1 MTRGVLL
8 ACVVLTLL
16 AALFA
21 FKISAKMP
29 DFEVYWRSAIRA
41 ASAEPLYRAEDGH
54 YQFKYLPAAA
64 VLAIPLGA
72 LPLGAAKALWFGISC
87 GLLVGLVALSIA
99 LLPVRRR
106 PVWYLAVVAV
116 VAMAKFFGHELVLG
130 QANLLLATVAAGA
143 VYLLQRHRD
152 ALAGALV
159 AFAVVVKPY
168 ALILVPWL
176 GARPRAATLAGAGIA
191 AALILPAVLYG
202 FDGNVA
208 QHRAWWA
215 TVTDSTA
222 PNLLNPDNV
231 SLAAMY
237 AKWLGPGGRAA
248 WLALATAV
256 VLLAAAAFVFARR
269 RGLLFPE
276 SLEAALLLTLM
287 PLLSPQGWDYVFL
300 VSTPAIVLLANYED
314 LLPRAL
320 RALTIVAVA
329 TIAFSLFD
337 VMGRRAYAAFMSV
350 SAISLCYLVV
360 IAALCAL
367 RLRRA
372 A

>member
-1 MTRGVLL
+1 VTRAVLL
-8 ACVVLTLL
+8 ACAVLALL

-41 ASAEPLYRAEDGH
+41 AAGEPLYRAEDGH

-64 VLAIPLGA
+64 VLAIPIGA
-72 LPLGAAKALWFGISC
+72 LPLAAAEALWFGVSC
-87 GLLVGLVALSIA
+87 ALVAALIALSIA
-99 LLPVRRR
+99 LLPARRKPR
-106 PVWYLAVVAV
+106 WYLAVVTT

-130 QANLLLATVAAGA
+130 QANLLLATLAVGG
-143 VYLLQRHRD
+143 VYLLRRERD
-152 ALAGALV
+152 AYSGALV
-159 AFAVVVKPY
+159 ALAVIVKPY

-176 GARPRAATLAGAGIA
+176 GARPRAAIAAASGIA
-191 AALILPAVLYG
+191 AALILPAALYG

-208 QHRAWWA
+208 QHRAWWTA
-215 TVTDSTA
+215 VANSTA

-237 AKWLGPGGRAA
+237 AKWIGPGGVAA
-248 WLALATAV
+248 GLAGATALVLLATAGV
-256 VLLAAAAFVFARR
+256 VFARR
-269 RGLLFPE
+269 GNLPFPE
-276 SLEAALLLTLM
+276 CLEAALLLTLM

-314 LLPRAL
+314 RLPAPL
-320 RALTIVAVA
+320 RALTIAAVA

-350 SAISLCYLVV
+350 SAISVCFLVV
-360 IAALCAL
+360 IVALCAL
-367 RLRRA
+367 RLRRVA
-372 A
+372 

>member
-1 MTRGVLL
+1 MTRAVL
-8 ACVVLTLL
+8 ACVGVALL

-21 FKISAKMP
+21 FKVAAKMP

-41 ASAEPLYRAEDGH
+41 AAAEPLYRPEDGH

-64 VLAIPLGA
+64 VLAIPIGTLS
-72 LPLGAAKALWFGISC
+72 LPLAKAIWFGVSC
-87 GLLVGLVALSIA
+87 GLLAALVALSIA
-99 LLPVRRR
+99 LLPARRR
-106 PVWYLAVVAV
+106 PVWYLALAGT

-130 QANLLLATVAAGA
+130 QANALLATLAAAA
-143 VYLLQRHRD
+143 VYLLRRQREIVS
-152 ALAGALV
+152 GALV
-159 AFAVVVKPY
+159 ALAFVVKPY

-176 GARPRAATLAGAGIA
+176 GARPRAAAASAVGLA
-191 AALILPAVLYG
+191 AALILPAALYG
-202 FDGNVA
+202 FDGNVG
-208 QHRAWWA
+208 QHRAWWT

-237 AKWLGPGGRAA
+237 AKWLGPGGLAA
-248 WLALATAV
+248 WLAVATAL
-256 VLLAAAAFVFARR
+256 VLLAAAVLVFARR
-269 RGLLFPE
+269 RDLPVPE
-276 SLEAALLLTLM
+276 ALEAAMLLTLM

-314 LLPRAL
+314 LLPRPM
-320 RALTIVAVA
+320 RVLTIAAVA
-329 TIAFSLFD
+329 TVAFSLFD
-337 VMGRRAYAAFMSV
+337 VMGRRAYAAFMSL
-350 SAISLCYLVV
+350 SAISVCFLVV
-360 IAALCAL
+360 IAALCTL